1 MNLRLSDN
9 ETIRKLRTPAIEQA
23 LTPRLEKILMSAEDP
38 AELNELMLKHEKEM
52 AENRNKYFN
61 GKFYC
66 EYLVCDEAV
75 EIMSY
80 ILKKKGI
87 THEIIMGFNE
97 YGDTHVWI
105 RVDGVSYDPT
115 DQGQHEGQIIYR
127 WNNRTGESEDFKY
140 IDVDF
145 DDEEL
150 YWSKVVV
157 P

>member
-23 LTPRLEKILMSAEDP
+23 LTPDIEKILMSAEDP

-52 AENRNKYFN
+52 AENRNDYFD

-80 ILKKKGI
+80 ILKKKDI

-115 DQGQHEGQIIYR
+115 NQGQHEGQIIYR
-127 WNNRTGESEDFKY
+127 WDARTGESEDFKY